1 MFTYRSLLIFLFV
14 LSAYTGT
21 AQDKIFLKNGNE
33 VVIEVIGSDSE
44 YILGKSTNP
53 ADKQVYK
60 YPKSEILYLQ
70 YEDGRK
76 EYFDE
81 QLTDEDTIEAGFVEE
96 EEIIEPEP
104 DLQSLKKKRRRM
116 FYIGTF
122 GGANRAIS
130 KYGNAGAYD
139 HGYAKTGGYFN
150 LETALLFGGSFGM
163 GITIGGSSN
172 KMKEEAI
179 ERKWELP
186 TVDNYQ
192 VSTGSYS
199 HFYFMI
205 GPYFSIQAEKRLF
218 IDFKLRYGI
227 SISTEPSYEMSYV
240 DPASGNTVVVNNR
253 DEFGSTG
260 VSGSLLSF
268 NLGGLLR
275 YNINNVLGVALE
287 LDWMLLPY
295 FINSKQNTST
305 YDSNGNLIDKQ
316 SSEIEIIELVT
327 MNYIGIGIYLNLV
340 NPNK

>member
-1 MFTYRSLLIFLFV
+1 M
-14 LSAYTGT
+14 
-21 AQDKIFLKNGNE
+21 
-33 VVIEVIGSDSE
+33 VIEVIGSDSE

-150 LETALLFGGSFGM
+150 LETAILFGGSMGM
-163 GITIGGSSN
+163 GLTIGGSSN
-172 KMKEEAI
+172 KMKEEAV

-192 VSTGSYS
+192 ASTGSYS

-205 GPYFSIQAEKRLF
+205 GPYFSIKAEKRLF
-218 IDFKLRYGI
+218 IDFKLRYGF
-227 SISTEPSYEMSYV
+227 SISTEPSYEMTYV
-240 DPASGNTVVVNNR
+240 DPTSGNTVVVNNR
-253 DEFGSTG
+253 SDSTGSTG
-260 VSGSLLSF
+260 ASISPLSF
-268 NLGGLLR
+268 SLGGLVR
-275 YNINNVLGVALE
+275 YNISDVFGVALE

-295 FINSKQNTST
+295 FIDSDQNVSV
-305 YDSNGNLIDKQ
+305 YDSNGNLIERQ
-316 SSEIEIIELVT
+316 STKIEIIELVT
-327 MNYIGIGIYLNLV
+327 MNYIGIGVYINLV